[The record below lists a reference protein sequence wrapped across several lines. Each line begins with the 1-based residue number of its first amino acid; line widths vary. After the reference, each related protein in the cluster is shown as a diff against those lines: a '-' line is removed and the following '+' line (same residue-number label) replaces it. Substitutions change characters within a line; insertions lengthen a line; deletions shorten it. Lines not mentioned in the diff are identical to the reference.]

1 MSSSW
6 LLYLTCF
13 FVLLLLSLIFRPDAE
28 ASDPMLM
35 TGFDHKVLHL
45 SRDGTTPEHANVRF
59 AIELDTL
66 GTALYTGRWRRIA
79 VVTLTGEAGNWYEPY
94 VFATGMTAHW
104 ARVVALDACDSCTA
118 TFMYT

>member
-1 MSSSW
+1 
-6 LLYLTCF
+6 
-13 FVLLLLSLIFRPDAE
+13 
-28 ASDPMLM
+28 MLM

-79 VVTLTGEAGNWYEPY
+79 VVTLTGEAGSTGNWYKPY